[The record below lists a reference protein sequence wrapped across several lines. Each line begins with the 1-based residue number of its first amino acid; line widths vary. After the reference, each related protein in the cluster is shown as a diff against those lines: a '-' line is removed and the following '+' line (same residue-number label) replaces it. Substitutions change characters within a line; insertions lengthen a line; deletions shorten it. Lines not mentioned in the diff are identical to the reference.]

1 MKLLAAA
8 IVLTCLMAACG
19 SEDSLPTPTLSAAD
33 ATETPTTT
41 ASPEKSATPVLT
53 STPTADATSTPSPE
67 PTPPPAATPTAVVST
82 ASGIEGVAL
91 VGPSCPVQQ
100 AGVPCPDKLWE
111 GVAAVED
118 LSGRQ
123 VTRTTTD
130 AEGRFSIELPPGEYV
145 LVTLT
150 DGFLPAP
157 ANLTITVVADQ
168 VTHAELLLDSGIR

>member
-82 ASGIEGVAL
+82 ASGIE
-91 VGPSCPVQQ
+91 
-100 AGVPCPDKLWE
+100 AGVPCPDKPWE
-111 GVAAVED
+111 GVVAVED